1 MQVKVEDIGA
11 VGYEEQEKERR
22 RWASPSKYLV
32 SLLPLYIQRDQE
44 SLPSSIFFCNA
55 FCP

>member
-1 MQVKVEDIGA
+1 MQVKVEHIGA
-11 VGYEEQEKERR
+11 IGYEQQEKERR
-22 RWASPSKYLV
+22 RTSASKYLV